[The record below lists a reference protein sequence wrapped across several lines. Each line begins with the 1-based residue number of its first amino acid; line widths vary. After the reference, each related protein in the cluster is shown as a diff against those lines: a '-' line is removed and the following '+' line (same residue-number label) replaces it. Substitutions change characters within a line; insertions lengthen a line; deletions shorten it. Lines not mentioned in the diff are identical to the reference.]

1 MADGENVMSGEMKE
15 DFNKA
20 ESFIKEHEPESIDS
34 SEELKMCLVFAYEL
48 YKHCYENNIFDIRHI
63 AAKYALDII
72 QNNVKSE
79 KAEFYKDDELV
90 QAIIDILEF
99 VFEEEYYYT
108 DLVKTMKTLIGFDS
122 VCEKSKLEMMRFLV
136 ETSIEPET
144 NQALGDDYYK
154 YIKYFPDIE
163 KKLSKWRKNQI

>member
-1 MADGENVMSGEMKE
+1 MNE
-15 DFNKA
+15 DFIKA
-20 ESFIKEHEPESIDS
+20 ENFIKEHDPKGIDS
-34 SEELKMCLVFAYEL
+34 PEKIKMCLVFAYEL
-48 YKHCYENNIFDIRHI
+48 YKHCYENNILNMRHI
-63 AAKYALDII
+63 AANYAIDII
-72 QNNVKSE
+72 QNNVNGE

-108 DLVKTMKTLIGFDS
+108 DLVQTMKKLISFDS
-122 VCEKSKLEMMRFLV
+122 VSEKLKLEMMRFLV

-144 NQALGDDYYK
+144 NRALGEDYYK

-163 KKLSKWRKNQI
+163 KKLSKWRDS